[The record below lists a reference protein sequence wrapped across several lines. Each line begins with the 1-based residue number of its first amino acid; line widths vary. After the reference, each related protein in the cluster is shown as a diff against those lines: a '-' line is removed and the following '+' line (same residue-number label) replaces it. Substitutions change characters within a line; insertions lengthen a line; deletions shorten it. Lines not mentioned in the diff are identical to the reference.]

1 MFYPTE
7 QLRNPMGSHPA
18 ITLHKRWHR
27 PSACAVTKLFAGDTK
42 KAWQSVQKYILKQ
55 DDRGQTKNSVKKEL
69 AAVIHSF
76 SP

>member
-1 MFYPTE
+1 
-7 QLRNPMGSHPA
+7 MGSHLA
-18 ITLHKRWHR
+18 ITQHKGWHR
-27 PSACAVTKLFAGDTK
+27 ASACAVTKLFAGDTKKKKK

-55 DDRGQTKNSVKKEL
+55 DDKGQTKKGVKKEL